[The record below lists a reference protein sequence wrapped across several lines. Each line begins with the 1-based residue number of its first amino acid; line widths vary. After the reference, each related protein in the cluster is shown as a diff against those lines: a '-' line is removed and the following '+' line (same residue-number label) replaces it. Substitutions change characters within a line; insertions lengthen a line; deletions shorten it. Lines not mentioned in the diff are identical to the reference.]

1 MQERFDQDR
10 DQENIPKLE
19 YVEVVLIHCNL
30 VNNNYQHTSK
40 VLFMFVTDKQ
50 FGQLINIA
58 SHSLTILKTNK
69 AEFQSIEVWFT
80 NQKNRPLEIEDHVNT
95 MLIIE
100 TG

>member
-69 AEFQSIEVWFT
+69 QNFSLLKYGLQI
-80 NQKNRPLEIEDHVNT
+80 KKIDH
-95 MLIIE
+95 LK
-100 TG
+100 